1 MTVAA
6 SCGRHLHAAEAMGLF
21 RSSEVRRGRVD
32 IHSGA
37 AGRALGCEELL
48 DFGEFGLTSHERLIY
63 LSGVC
68 FASGCAASRQGSH
81 TLNLRGFRHAA
92 VEGAEHQVL
101 LTVSIEAQA
110 DERCSVELLS
120 AILALNRALH
130 PDG

>member
-1 MTVAA
+1 M
-6 SCGRHLHAAEAMGLF
+6 
-21 RSSEVRRGRVD
+21 
-32 IHSGA
+32 
-37 AGRALGCEELL
+37 
-48 DFGEFGLTSHERLIY
+48 
-63 LSGVC
+63 SGVC

-110 DERCSVELLS
+110 DERRSVELLS
-120 AILALNRALH
+120 AILALNRAVH

>member
-1 MTVAA
+1 LATAGLDRSRVGPQHRIDLVNRLAKVALPGNLGA
-6 SCGRHLHAAEAMGLF
+6 LQLAGFLRQFTFNSLKRLPVHHALP
-21 RSSEVRRGRVD
+21 
-32 IHSGA
+32 
-37 AGRALGCEELL
+37 
-48 DFGEFGLTSHERLIY
+48 SHA
-63 LSGVC
+63 V
-68 FASGCAASRQGSH
+68 ASGCAASRQGSH

>member
-1 MTVAA
+1 M
-6 SCGRHLHAAEAMGLF
+6 
-21 RSSEVRRGRVD
+21 D

-48 DFGEFGLTSHERLIY
+48 DFGKFGLTSHERLIY
-63 LSGVC
+63 MSGVC

-120 AILALNRALH
+120 NILALNRALH

>member
-1 MTVAA
+1 
-6 SCGRHLHAAEAMGLF
+6 
-21 RSSEVRRGRVD
+21 VD

-48 DFGEFGLTSHERLIY
+48 DFEEFRLTSHERLIY
-63 LSGVC
+63 MSGLC

-81 TLNLRGFRHAA
+81 TLNLRGPPRGS
-92 VEGAEHQVL
+92 EGAEHQVL

>member
-1 MTVAA
+1 MIAN
-6 SCGRHLHAAEAMGLF
+6 
-21 RSSEVRRGRVD
+21 
-32 IHSGA
+32 
-37 AGRALGCEELL
+37 LL
-48 DFGEFGLTSHERLIY
+48 DGMEHEEAAR
-63 LSGVC
+63 
-68 FASGCAASRQGSH
+68 AASRQGWH

-110 DERCSVELLS
+110 DERRSVELLS